1 MGCRDLAKIMEVVA
15 TTLLTSGSA
24 TIIASLFG
32 IPLGAWLSS
41 LKNPLVVKP
50 LKVLVRTLYGLPP
63 VVVGIWIYL
72 LLSKEGIFSDL
83 EWLFTINGMIMAQ
96 TVLVFPLVLGFSW
109 FSFDRVNREY
119 GATIFMTGASKYQSF
134 WLKVSLARK
143 GVVQGVALAF
153 SRAIAEVGAVMM
165 IGGNI
170 AGQTRVMTTSILLET
185 SKGELGV
192 ASILGIQLLILSMA
206 VMVLTLDL
214 PFTLKTNK
222 KMGGGLVP
230 KSNTFDKM
238 VIEKLGVELEGEKIL
253 QDISMEIN
261 GGEIIVVLGESG
273 SGKSTL
279 LNALSGLVESS
290 GQITG
295 SPMVGPG
302 GMMMVFQD
310 QVALKPTVNSELLL
324 PANLHNLEECGLNLL
339 KMVGLEHLENRSID
353 SLSGGEKQ
361 RILFVRNLAVAPSLL
376 LLDEFTSN
384 LDGASIEVLEDV
396 VLNHKKSG
404 GAAIIVTH
412 NILQAKRLADKI
424 LFLHKGELVSE
435 NSGAAKALVSGKWSG

>member
-1 MGCRDLAKIMEVVA
+1 MGRRNLAKTMEVVA

-32 IPLGAWLSS
+32 VPLGAWLSS
-41 LKNPLVVKP
+41 LSNPLIVKP
-50 LKVLVRTLYGLPP
+50 LKILVRTLYGLPP

-109 FSFDRVNREY
+109 FSFDSVNREY

-134 WLKVSLARK
+134 WLKVSLARS
-143 GVVQGVALAF
+143 GVVQGIALAF

-192 ASILGIQLLILSMA
+192 ASILGVQLLILSMA

-222 KMGGGLVP
+222 IVGKELVP
-230 KSNTFDKM
+230 SSNGFEKM
-238 VIEKLGVELEGEKIL
+238 VITNLDVELDGEKIL
-253 QDISMEIN
+253 QDISMEIK

-279 LNALSGLVESS
+279 LNALSGLVEYS

-295 SPMVGPG
+295 LPKIGPA

-310 QVALKPTVNSELLL
+310 QVALKSTVNAELLL
-324 PANLHNLEECGLNLL
+324 PSNLHNIKGCGSDLL
-339 KMVGLEHLENRSID
+339 KMVCLEHLEDRSID
-353 SLSGGEKQ
+353 SLSGGERQ
-361 RILFVRNLAVAPSLL
+361 RILFARNLAVGPSLL

-396 VLNHKKSG
+396 VSNHRNSG

-412 NILQAKRLADKI
+412 NILQAKRLGDEI
-424 LFLHKGELVSE
+424 LFLHQGRLVSE
-435 NSGAAKALVSGKWSG
+435 SSGAAKALVSGKWSG

>member
-1 MGCRDLAKIMEVVA
+1 
-15 TTLLTSGSA
+15 
-24 TIIASLFG
+24 
-32 IPLGAWLSS
+32 
-41 LKNPLVVKP
+41 
-50 LKVLVRTLYGLPP
+50 
-63 VVVGIWIYL
+63 
-72 LLSKEGIFSDL
+72 
-83 EWLFTINGMIMAQ
+83 
-96 TVLVFPLVLGFSW
+96 
-109 FSFDRVNREY
+109 
-119 GATIFMTGASKYQSF
+119 
-134 WLKVSLARK
+134 
-143 GVVQGVALAF
+143 
-153 SRAIAEVGAVMM
+153 
-165 IGGNI
+165 
-170 AGQTRVMTTSILLET
+170 MTTSILLET

-238 VIEKLGVELEGEKIL
+238 VIEKLGVELEVEKIL

-279 LNALSGLVESS
+279 LNALSGLVASS